1 MNLMSEFNWDE
12 INPNDVI
19 KAIRIFDSDNQKYP
33 EARSTFLIFEG
44 RKYPAKHIRGIAYQ
58 VHFGAE
64 ISKEN
69 FSGGKETVKFF
80 SRLGF
85 EIQYTPSIKNKKSPV
100 IKSKKL
106 KKKSLSDDI
115 KASDDSLKI
124 TIPSKGVIEQKN
136 ALQLLLNKLY
146 DGDIICEKTYPWM
159 KSPEEISGEY
169 KSICD
174 ALVAYRGNKDF
185 IKKNVKLR
193 CDFVCESHKLI
204 IEYDERQH
212 FSEARKIALQAYP
225 KIPLCFDKDLWIRAC
240 ADICARDN
248 QPINRDE
255 IRAFYDSTRDIE
267 AFKNGYRLVRIM
279 HGQIDFESDDAM
291 EKLKSLLEVDSEN
304 SIISPKIEN
313 GQNSVSI
320 KRNGLKIGLYL
331 QSDELFANRKEFDKA
346 MNVVRSSDI
355 DILVLPEFS
364 FVPFDEEF
372 RNADYLNDNDINNL
386 YQKALDLSRDIGR
399 AIVICNKDR
408 FGTIMSIYA
417 NALASDTETLYKDYI
432 KHTMT
437 EFSAFE
443 IENYQELAEYFFEPI
458 ILKGY
463 RIGLTICYDCNHSLF
478 SRKYGI
484 NGIDIIL
491 NSTGGNV
498 DYNKWFKYNK
508 VRAIENKCFT
518 FSTMGYELP
527 NNYVY
532 GFTPSGKEMHPVLLN
547 GTDNNKHNFLGGI
560 YVYDTAADD
569 RKCETDSSFNQDE
582 KTNKN
587 SDIYIPIND
596 IDEFINKGKYIAEG
610 IRVLKSKEQNIVM
623 CLVNDD
629 DIMKPE
635 KVLKLLYAK
644 ELKDIKNKR
653 YIIINQ
659 WNTVDEDFYKTQLSV
674 VLKVRSMENFCAVI
688 LAANNMAKCFQC
700 GNVRS
705 AQVVKSENG
714 KFGIDLS
721 RTGGPETIWRN
732 KSDGMT
738 KASWRENVEWLIESL

>member
-1 MNLMSEFNWDE
+1 MSEFNWDE

-399 AIVICNKDR
+399 AIVVCNKDR

-417 NALASDTETLYKDYI
+417 NALASDT
-432 KHTMT
+432 
-437 EFSAFE
+437 
-443 IENYQELAEYFFEPI
+443 
-458 ILKGY
+458 
-463 RIGLTICYDCNHSLF
+463 
-478 SRKYGI
+478 
-484 NGIDIIL
+484 
-491 NSTGGNV
+491 
-498 DYNKWFKYNK
+498 
-508 VRAIENKCFT
+508 
-518 FSTMGYELP
+518 
-527 NNYVY
+527 
-532 GFTPSGKEMHPVLLN
+532 
-547 GTDNNKHNFLGGI
+547 
-560 YVYDTAADD
+560 
-569 RKCETDSSFNQDE
+569 
-582 KTNKN
+582 
-587 SDIYIPIND
+587 
-596 IDEFINKGKYIAEG
+596 
-610 IRVLKSKEQNIVM
+610 
-623 CLVNDD
+623 
-629 DIMKPE
+629 
-635 KVLKLLYAK
+635 
-644 ELKDIKNKR
+644 
-653 YIIINQ
+653 
-659 WNTVDEDFYKTQLSV
+659 
-674 VLKVRSMENFCAVI
+674 
-688 LAANNMAKCFQC
+688 
-700 GNVRS
+700 
-705 AQVVKSENG
+705 
-714 KFGIDLS
+714 
-721 RTGGPETIWRN
+721 
-732 KSDGMT
+732 
-738 KASWRENVEWLIESL
+738 

>member
-1 MNLMSEFNWDE
+1 MPKFSWDE
-12 INPNDVI
+12 INRNDVI
-19 KAIRIFDSDNQKYP
+19 KAIRIFDYDNKKYP
-33 EARSTFLIFEG
+33 EARSAFLIFEG

-58 VHFGAE
+58 VHFGTE
-64 ISKEN
+64 ISKED
-69 FSGGKETVKFF
+69 FSGGKETVRFF

-85 EIQYTPSIKNKKSPV
+85 EMQYAPSIKNTKSPA

-106 KKKSLSDDI
+106 KNKSLSDNI
-115 KASDDSLKI
+115 KEADDSLKI

-136 ALQLLLNKLY
+136 SLQLLLNKLY
-146 DGDIICEKTYPWM
+146 NGDIVCEKTYPWM
-159 KSPEEISGEY
+159 KSPEKILGEY

-174 ALVAYRGNKDF
+174 ALTAYRGNKDF

-193 CDFVCESHKLI
+193 CDFACESHKLI

-212 FSEARKIALQAYP
+212 FSEARKIALQTYP
-225 KIPLCFDKDLWIRAC
+225 KIPLCFDKNLWIRAC
-240 ADICARDN
+240 TDIDARDN

-267 AFKNGYRLVRIM
+267 AYKNGYRLVRIM
-279 HGQIDFESDDAM
+279 HGQIDFESEEAM
-291 EKLKSLLEVDSEN
+291 EKLRSLLEVDRDN
-304 SIISPKIEN
+304 SIIIPKIEYK
-313 GQNSVSI
+313 QNSVSI

-331 QSDELFANRKEFDKA
+331 QSDELFANCNEFYKA
-346 MNVVRSSDI
+346 MNVVCSSDI
-355 DILVLPEFS
+355 DVLVLPEFS

-372 RNADYLNDNDINNL
+372 RNADYLNDNDVNHL
-386 YQKALDLSRDIGR
+386 YQRALDLSRDIGR
-399 AIVICNKDR
+399 AIVVCNKDR

-417 NALASDTETLYKDYI
+417 NAFASDTETLYKDYI

-518 FSTMGYELP
+518 FSTMGYERP

-532 GFTPSGKEMHPVLLN
+532 GFTPFGKEMHPVLLN
-547 GTDNNKHNFLGGI
+547 GAENNNRHNFLGGI
-560 YVYDTAADD
+560 YVYDITADD
-569 RKCETDSSFNQDE
+569 RKCEIDTSFYQDE
-582 KTNKN
+582 KPNKN

-596 IDEFINKGKYIAEG
+596 IDRFINKGKYIAEG
-610 IRVLKSKEQNIVM
+610 IRVLKFREQNIVI

-659 WNTVDEDFYKTQLSV
+659 WNTVDEEFYKTQLSV
-674 VLKVRSMENFCAVI
+674 VLKVRSMENFCAVL
-688 LAANNMAKCFQC
+688 LAANNMTKCFQC

-705 AQVVKSENG
+705 AQVVKPENG

-721 RTGGPETIWRN
+721 RTGGPEIIWRN
-732 KSDGMT
+732 KGDGMT